1 MHFFIQEVRDKE
13 NEFPLLA
20 EIISY
25 PNERAELFS
34 LSTKTYN
41 FWRQG
46 RSLEEIATIRNLKV
60 ATIEDHFVE
69 IALREKIF
77 LLKCLWKKKR

>member
-34 LSTKTYN
+34 LSTKKHIILETRTFFRRN
-41 FWRQG
+41 SDDSEFKGCNDR
-46 RSLEEIATIRNLKV
+46 RS
-60 ATIEDHFVE
+60 F
-69 IALREKIF
+69 
-77 LLKCLWKKKR
+77 C